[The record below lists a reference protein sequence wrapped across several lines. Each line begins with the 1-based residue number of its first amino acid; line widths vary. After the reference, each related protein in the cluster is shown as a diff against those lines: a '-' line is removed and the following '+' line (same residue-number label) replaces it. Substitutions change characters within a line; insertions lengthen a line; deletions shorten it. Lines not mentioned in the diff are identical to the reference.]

1 MNANRFITGL
11 IMAFCLGLCSPAW
24 AIEPETAALHPAPA
38 QSTDPAYG
46 RETIVKGVVEKAEFG
61 LFLLYGKGTFR
72 LEGDNEMNKLAG
84 RAVEIRGILKKG
96 EKEDIILV
104 QQARVLR

>member
-1 MNANRFITGL
+1 MNANHFITGL
-11 IMAFCLGLCSPAW
+11 MMALCLGFFSPAW
-24 AIEPETAALHPAPA
+24 AIEPETVDLHPAPA
-38 QSTDPAYG
+38 KSADQAYG
-46 RETIVKGVVEKAEFG
+46 RETIVKGVVEKADFG

-72 LEGDNEMNKLAG
+72 LEGDKEMNKLAG